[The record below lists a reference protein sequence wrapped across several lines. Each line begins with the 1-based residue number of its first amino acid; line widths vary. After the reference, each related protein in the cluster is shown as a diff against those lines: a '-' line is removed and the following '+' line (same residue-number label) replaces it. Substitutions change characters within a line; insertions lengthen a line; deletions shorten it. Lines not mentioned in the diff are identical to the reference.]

1 MDGVSA
7 HAVQPDQ
14 LQIQFLGGNEVLKLV
29 MLVALK
35 SGRHGNPVL
44 SNVKVL
50 LPLKCQEKNASE
62 NVVC

>member
-14 LQIQFLGGNEVLKLV
+14 LQIQFLGGNEALKLV

-35 SGRHGNPVL
+35 SDRHGNPVL

-50 LPLKCQEKNASE
+50 
-62 NVVC
+62 